1 VRGLALASLALATPA
16 LAQSPPPLNALRDLG
31 PALNDCLKPPPL
43 DKEAQITIWFSLKR
57 DGSINGKPRIA
68 FDRAEDENSRRSLAK
83 AVIEGL
89 YACTPLHLTPSLG
102 AAVAGRVFSFRF
114 FVRPHQGARDT

>member
-1 VRGLALASLALATPA
+1 VALATLALAAPA
-16 LAQSPPPLNALRDLG
+16 LAQGSPPLNALRDLG
-31 PALNDCLKPPPL
+31 PALNNCLKAPPL
-43 DKEAQITIWFSLKR
+43 ENEAEITIWFSLKR
-57 DGSINGKPRIA
+57 DGSINGRPRIA

-89 YACTPLHLTPSLG
+89 YACTPLHLTPGLG
-102 AAVAGRVFSFRF
+102 GAVAGRVFSFRF